1 MRPDPGGASDDRK
14 LTSFGCFGLNDK
26 VSDWIARRLAEGPKG
41 IAAWGGSTISPW
53 CRYRVGTVQSFLDI
67 DFLDVSMLRH
77 RVK

>member
-41 IAAWGGSTISPW
+41 IAAWGVD
-53 CRYRVGTVQSFLDI
+53 YFAL
-67 DFLDVSMLRH
+67 VSLPRWH
-77 RVK
+77 CAIIP